1 MKYNQLQV
9 SANKDCKRVGRGIAA
24 GGGKTAGRGTKG
36 QNARTGKKLRSTFQG
51 GQNGIVTAIPK
62 ARGFKSLRIPAQVV
76 YSDRLNDLKG
86 NVDNF
91 TLYEAGLITTP
102 FHNVK
107 VIARG
112 DLTAKITLQTQG
124 ASQSVVAMLEKSGG
138 KFEKTATPW
147 PKSTK
152 QAEADDKAAQSA
164 EQEQE

>member
-1 MKYNQLQV
+1 M
-9 SANKDCKRVGRGIAA
+9 
-24 GGGKTAGRGTKG
+24 
-36 QNARTGKKLRSTFQG
+36 
-51 GQNGIVTAIPK
+51 
-62 ARGFKSLRIPAQVV
+62 V

-152 QAEADDKAAQSA
+152 QAEADDKATQSA

>member
-1 MKYNQLQV
+1 M
-9 SANKDCKRVGRGIAA
+9 
-24 GGGKTAGRGTKG
+24 
-36 QNARTGKKLRSTFQG
+36 
-51 GQNGIVTAIPK
+51 
-62 ARGFKSLRIPAQVV
+62 V

-147 PKSTK
+147 PKSAK
-152 QAEADDKAAQSA
+152 QAEADDKATQSA

>member
-1 MKYNQLQV
+1 M
-9 SANKDCKRVGRGIAA
+9 
-24 GGGKTAGRGTKG
+24 
-36 QNARTGKKLRSTFQG
+36 
-51 GQNGIVTAIPK
+51 
-62 ARGFKSLRIPAQVV
+62 V

-124 ASQSVVAMLEKSGG
+124 ASQSVVAMLEKAGG
-138 KFEKTATPW
+138 AFEKAAVPPL
-147 PKSTK
+147 PKSAK
-152 QAEADDKAAQSA
+152 QAEADDKAA
-164 EQEQE
+164 

>member
-1 MKYNQLQV
+1 M
-9 SANKDCKRVGRGIAA
+9 
-24 GGGKTAGRGTKG
+24 
-36 QNARTGKKLRSTFQG
+36 
-51 GQNGIVTAIPK
+51 
-62 ARGFKSLRIPAQVV
+62 

-112 DLTAKITLQTQG
+112 DLTTKITLQTQG

-152 QAEADDKAAQSA
+152 QAEADDKAA
-164 EQEQE
+164 